1 MTQGN
6 RPDDEVLAARPTS
19 YDVHPNVL
27 RRWSPRAFDEREV
40 PEDVLFSLFEAARYA
55 PSANNEQPWRYVL
68 ARTKEDREKFYD
80 FIAEGNRSWCER
92 APALAVLAA
101 KKTSTRNGNPMRTY
115 AFDAGA
121 SWALLALEAT
131 NKGLYTHAMGGFDG
145 AKAKEALG
153 FSDDYEP
160 MIVIAIG
167 YRGDPAVLTEGQ
179 REREKPSPRRP
190 LQDIVLEGAFR
201 GEA

>member
-1 MTQGN
+1 MPQSN
-6 RPDDEVLAARPTS
+6 RPSPEVQAARPTA
-19 YDVHPNVL
+19 YEVHPNVL
-27 RRWSPRAFDEREV
+27 NRWSPRAFDEREV
-40 PEDVLFSLFEAARYA
+40 PEELLFGLFEAARYA
-55 PSANNEQPWRYVL
+55 PSANNEQPWRYVI
-68 ARTKEDREKFYD
+68 ARTKEDREKFYA
-80 FIAEGNRSWCER
+80 FINEGNRSWCER

-101 KKTSTRNGNPMRTY
+101 KKTSSKTGNPMRTY

-131 NKGLYTHAMGGFDG
+131 NKGLATHAMGGFDA

-167 YRGDPAVLTEGQ
+167 YRGDPAVLTESQ
-179 REREKPSPRRP
+179 REREKPSPRKP
-190 LQDIVLEGAFR
+190 LTDILHEGAFR
-201 GEA
+201 ES

>member
-1 MTQGN
+1 MAETN
-6 RPDDEVLAARPTS
+6 RPDDEVREARPTA
-19 YDVHPNVL
+19 YEVHPNVL
-27 RRWSPRAFDEREV
+27 QRWSPRAFDEREV
-40 PEDVLFSLFEAARYA
+40 PEELLFGLFEAARYA

-68 ARTKEDREKFYD
+68 ARTKEDREAFYE
-80 FIAEGNRSWCER
+80 FINEGNRSWCER
-92 APALAVLAA
+92 APALALLAA

-121 SWALLALEAT
+121 SWATLALEAT
-131 NKGLYTHAMGGFDG
+131 NKGLVTHAMGGFDA

-153 FSDDYEP
+153 FTDDYEP

-179 REREKPSPRRP
+179 REREKPSPRKP
-190 LQDIVLEGAFR
+190 LSEIVHEGKFT
-201 GEA
+201 GE

>member
-1 MTQGN
+1 MTQEN
-6 RPDDEVLAARPTS
+6 RPDDEALAARPTT

-27 RRWSPRAFDEREV
+27 SRWSPRAFEEREV
-40 PEDVLFSLFEAARYA
+40 PEDVLFGLFEAARYA

-68 ARTKEDREKFYD
+68 ARTKEDREKFYG
-80 FIAEGNRSWCER
+80 FINEGNRSWCER
-92 APALAVLAA
+92 APALALLAA
-101 KKTSTRNGNPMRTY
+101 KKTSAKTGNPMRTY
-115 AFDAGA
+115 AFDAGS

-160 MIVIAIG
+160 MVVIAIG

-179 REREKPSPRRP
+179 REREKPSTRKP
-190 LQDIVLEGAFR
+190 LQDILHEGTFR